1 MGMSDMEKVLE
12 MLTGMNQRMD
22 AMQGDVAALRG
33 EMAALQKDMAA
44 LQKDTAALQKDTAA
58 LQKDMVTK
66 EELQQAKGDM
76 MALME
81 AYFTPK
87 FNLLAD
93 QIKLTQEKQAPMEAL
108 EQTEDR
114 LDVLEAVVKSHSED
128 IRRLKK
134 AQ

>member
-1 MGMSDMEKVLE
+1 MSDMEKVLE

-33 EMAALQKDMAA
+33 EMSALQKDMAA
-44 LQKDTAALQKDTAA
+44 LQKDMASLQKDTAA

>member
-1 MGMSDMEKVLE
+1 MSDMEKVLE

-33 EMAALQKDMAA
+33 EMSALQKDMAA
-44 LQKDTAALQKDTAA
+44 LQKDMASLQKDTAA

-114 LDVLEAVVKSHSED
+114 LDVLEVVVKSHSED
-128 IRRLKK
+128 IRRQKK

>member
-1 MGMSDMEKVLE
+1 MSDMEKVLE

-33 EMAALQKDMAA
+33 EMSALQKDMAA
-44 LQKDTAALQKDTAA
+44 LQKDMASLQKDTAA

-93 QIKLTQEKQAPMEAL
+93 QIKLTQEKYAPMEAL

-114 LDVLEAVVKSHSED
+114 LDVLEVVVKSHSED

>member
-1 MGMSDMEKVLE
+1 MSDMEKALE

-33 EMAALQKDMAA
+33 EMAALQKDMSA
-44 LQKDTAALQKDTAA
+44 LQKDMSA

-114 LDVLEAVVKSHSED
+114 LDILEAVVKSHSED

>member
-1 MGMSDMEKVLE
+1 MSDMEKVLE

-44 LQKDTAALQKDTAA
+44 LQKDMASLQKDTAA

-114 LDVLEAVVKSHSED
+114 LDVLEVVVKSHSED

>member
-1 MGMSDMEKVLE
+1 MEKVLE

-33 EMAALQKDMAA
+33 EMSALQKDMAA
-44 LQKDTAALQKDTAA
+44 LQKDMASLQKDTAA

-114 LDVLEAVVKSHSED
+114 LDVLEVVVKSHSED

>member
-1 MGMSDMEKVLE
+1 MSDMEKVLE

-44 LQKDTAALQKDTAA
+44 LQKDTATLQKDTAV

>member
-114 LDVLEAVVKSHSED
+114 LDILEAVVKSHSED

>member
-1 MGMSDMEKVLE
+1 MSDMEKVLE

-33 EMAALQKDMAA
+33 EMSALHKDMAA
-44 LQKDTAALQKDTAA
+44 LQKDMASLQKDTAA

-114 LDVLEAVVKSHSED
+114 LDVLEVVVKSHSED

>member
-1 MGMSDMEKVLE
+1 MSDMEKVLE

-33 EMAALQKDMAA
+33 EMAALQKDM
-44 LQKDTAALQKDTAA
+44 AALQKDTAA

>member
-1 MGMSDMEKVLE
+1 MSDMEKVLE

-87 FNLLAD
+87 LNLLAD

>member
-1 MGMSDMEKVLE
+1 MSDMEKVLE

-114 LDVLEAVVKSHSED
+114 LDILEAVVKSHSED

>member
-1 MGMSDMEKVLE
+1 MSDMEKVLE

-81 AYFTPK
+81 AYFTPQ

>member
-1 MGMSDMEKVLE
+1 MSDMEKVLE

-33 EMAALQKDMAA
+33 EMAA

>member
-1 MGMSDMEKVLE
+1 MSDMEKVLE

-33 EMAALQKDMAA
+33 EMAALQKDM
-44 LQKDTAALQKDTAA
+44 AALQKDTAA

-114 LDVLEAVVKSHSED
+114 LDVLEVVVKSHSED

>member
-1 MGMSDMEKVLE
+1 MSDMEKVLE

-93 QIKLTQEKQAPMEAL
+93 QIKLTQEKQAPME
-108 EQTEDR
+108 
-114 LDVLEAVVKSHSED
+114 VLEAVVKSHSED

>member
-1 MGMSDMEKVLE
+1 MSDMEKALE

-33 EMAALQKDMAA
+33 EMAALQKDM
-44 LQKDTAALQKDTAA
+44 AALQKDTAA

-114 LDVLEAVVKSHSED
+114 LDILEAVVKSHSED

>member
-1 MGMSDMEKVLE
+1 MSDMEKVLE

>member
-1 MGMSDMEKVLE
+1 MSDMEKILE

-33 EMAALQKDMAA
+33 EMSALQKDMAA
-44 LQKDTAALQKDTAA
+44 LQKDMASLQKDTAA

-114 LDVLEAVVKSHSED
+114 LDVLEVVVKSHSED

>member
-1 MGMSDMEKVLE
+1 MSDMEKVLE

-114 LDVLEAVVKSHSED
+114 LDVLEVVVKSHSED

>member
-1 MGMSDMEKVLE
+1 MSDMEKVLE

-33 EMAALQKDMAA
+33 EMSALQKDMAA
-44 LQKDTAALQKDTAA
+44 LQKDMASLQKDTAA

-114 LDVLEAVVKSHSED
+114 LDVLEVVVKSHSED

>member
-1 MGMSDMEKVLE
+1 MSDMEKVLE

-44 LQKDTAALQKDTAA
+44 LQKDMASLQKDTAA

>member
-1 MGMSDMEKVLE
+1 

-33 EMAALQKDMAA
+33 EMSALQKDMAA
-44 LQKDTAALQKDTAA
+44 LQKDMASLQKDTAA

-114 LDVLEAVVKSHSED
+114 LDVLEVVVKSHSED

>member
-33 EMAALQKDMAA
+33 EMAALQKDTAA

>member
-33 EMAALQKDMAA
+33 EMSALQKDMAA
-44 LQKDTAALQKDTAA
+44 LQKDMASLQKDTAA

-114 LDVLEAVVKSHSED
+114 LDVLEVVVKSHSED

>member
-1 MGMSDMEKVLE
+1 MSDMEKVLE

-33 EMAALQKDMAA
+33 EMSALQKDMAS
-44 LQKDTAALQKDTAA
+44 LQKDTAA

-114 LDVLEAVVKSHSED
+114 LDVLEVVVKSHSED

>member
-1 MGMSDMEKVLE
+1 MSDMEKVLE

-33 EMAALQKDMAA
+33 EMSALQKDMAA

>member
-1 MGMSDMEKVLE
+1 MSDMEKVLE

-33 EMAALQKDMAA
+33 EMSALQKDMAA

-114 LDVLEAVVKSHSED
+114 LDVLEVVVKSHSED

>member
-1 MGMSDMEKVLE
+1 MEKVLE